1 MKESD
6 GYYSA
11 NLTSLTPSKTYEYK
25 LTIAGIDQ
33 SDISRFTTDAA
44 RQLPNSSFEVISK
57 VSGKD
62 FYKWYDPYSSIA
74 DCQTEFWG
82 SGNGNETYNGSGN
95 FKTIITVPDDS
106 DKKDGDR
113 SVICQSADAV
123 IKFAAGN
130 IFAGSWNGMVGTSGG
145 KVLFGR
151 PWATRPTALRI
162 WAKYSAGTINWI
174 DKALEGVVTNSDYD
188 RGMVKVAIG
197 TWDYKTYGGTKES
210 PILWNTTDK
219 STFVDFNTDA
229 STIACG
235 ELFLHGDG
243 YQTLNGVKTTE
254 NVGEW
259 RQITIP
265 LNYRDLTAFPT
276 HVVVS
281 CASSVYGDY
290 FTGCDTAKLWLD
302 GFEFIYE

>member
-1 MKESD
+1 
-6 GYYSA
+6 
-11 NLTSLTPSKTYEYK
+11 
-25 LTIAGIDQ
+25 
-33 SDISRFTTDAA
+33 
-44 RQLPNSSFEVISK
+44 
-57 VSGKD
+57 
-62 FYKWYDPYSSIA
+62 
-74 DCQTEFWG
+74 
-82 SGNGNETYNGSGN
+82 
-95 FKTIITVPDDS
+95 
-106 DKKDGDR
+106 
-113 SVICQSADAV
+113 
-123 IKFAAGN
+123 
-130 IFAGSWNGMVGTSGG
+130 
-145 KVLFGR
+145 
-151 PWATRPTALRI
+151 
-162 WAKYSAGTINWI
+162 
-174 DKALEGVVTNSDYD
+174 
-188 RGMVKVAIG
+188 MVKVAIG

-281 CASSVYGDY
+281 CASSAYGDY
-290 FTGCDTAKLWLD
+290 FTGCETAKLWLD

>member
-1 MKESD
+1 M
-6 GYYSA
+6 
-11 NLTSLTPSKTYEYK
+11 
-25 LTIAGIDQ
+25 
-33 SDISRFTTDAA
+33 
-44 RQLPNSSFEVISK
+44 
-57 VSGKD
+57 
-62 FYKWYDPYSSIA
+62 
-74 DCQTEFWG
+74 
-82 SGNGNETYNGSGN
+82 
-95 FKTIITVPDDS
+95 PDDS

-113 SVICQSADAV
+113 SVICQSAYAV

-130 IFAGSWNGMVGTSGG
+130 IFAGSWNGMEGTSGG

-162 WAKYSAGTINWI
+162 WAKYSAGTINRI
-174 DKALEGVVTNSDYD
+174 DGVPEGVTVTNSDYD

-281 CASSVYGDY
+281 CASSAYGDY
-290 FTGCDTAKLWLD
+290 FTGCETAKLWLD